1 MAHFSTLGISNKLI
15 KALSDLKIS
24 TPTEIQN
31 KAIPILINEKSDFV
45 GLAKTG
51 TGKTAAFCLPLLMKI
66 SIEDAS
72 VQAVILVPTRELG
85 QQIYTNLE
93 SFSKYM
99 PEVLTVLISG
109 GSPLKPQIAKV
120 ESGAHII
127 IATPG
132 RLIDLI
138 KRKAIDLSKTK
149 LLILDEA
156 DEMVTALK
164 EGLEEITPH
173 IPSTR
178 STWLFSATMPG
189 GIKQLIQKYM
199 KQPVQEIIID
209 PEISINQGIRH
220 EYVVV
225 EPEEKLDVLLH
236 FLNQREG
243 KRGIIFCNT
252 KAAVNKL
259 AKNLAINRFSSGALH
274 GSFTQP
280 VRDKIMDQFRNGHI
294 QLLVATDVAARGIDL
309 QDISFVIHYH
319 LPDVNEVY
327 IHRSGR
333 TARAGATGLSLT
345 VIQPDELS
353 ALQEMERSLGINI
366 KPLTKPGK
374 GSIEENK
381 VYLWTKQV
389 FRTKP
394 NHQLEPAVR
403 ESIKELLKNLSK
415 DELIDKLIAHY
426 LLQNKSNERSKST
439 TFNKKKKKS

>member
-1 MAHFSTLGISNKLI
+1 MADFSTLNISKNLI
-15 KALSDLKIS
+15 KALGDLKIS
-24 TPTEIQN
+24 KPTEIQSR
-31 KAIPILINEKSDFV
+31 AIPILLNEKSDFV

-66 SIEDAS
+66 NIKDSS
-72 VQAVILVPTRELG
+72 VQAVILVSTRELG
-85 QQIYTNLE
+85 QQIHVNLE

-99 PEVLTVLISG
+99 PEVLTALISG
-109 GSPLKPQIAKV
+109 GAPLKPQIAKV

-138 KRKAIDLSKTK
+138 KRNAVDLSKVE

-173 IPSTR
+173 LPATR

-189 GIKQLIQKYM
+189 SIKQLIQKYM
-199 KQPVQEIIID
+199 KQPVREISID

-220 EYVVV
+220 EYIIV

-236 FLNQREG
+236 FLNQRDG

-274 GSFTQP
+274 GSFSQP
-280 VRDKIMDQFRNGHI
+280 VRDKIMEQFRNGHI

-309 QDISFVIHYH
+309 QNISFVIHYH

-333 TARAGATGLSLT
+333 TARAGALGLSLT
-345 VIQPDELS
+345 VIQPDELP
-353 ALQEMERSLGINI
+353 ALQEMERSLGIKI

-374 GSIEENK
+374 ESIEENK
-381 VYLWTKQV
+381 VYLWSKQV
-389 FRTKP
+389 FKTKP
-394 NHQLEPAVR
+394 YPPLEPAVR
-403 ESIKELLKNLSK
+403 ESIREVFKNLSK
-415 DELIDKLIAHY
+415 EELVDKLIAHY
-426 LLQNKSNERSKST
+426 LLQNKPFEKSKGT
-439 TFNKKKKKS
+439 TFKKKS